1 MLVLQFLS
9 VVFHARTVDLN
20 ECKQIVEQEK
30 FIAWGDTTGEQ
41 VLPYLEKYDYINVSS
56 RKYELAHLL

>member
-1 MLVLQFLS
+1 MLVLLFVS
-9 VVFHARTVDLN
+9 VIFHARTVDLN

-41 VLPYLEKYDYINVSS
+41 VLP
-56 RKYELAHLL
+56 